1 LIVVTRA
8 ARNSA
13 VTLFDGTRDYDFSRR
28 DMTLNKGD
36 WVRTDTGEEG
46 KIVLVNRV
54 SAFVEIPAEGK
65 DAPLV
70 SYLISR
76 LTKIAPPENHK
87 DKSQQH
93 TQ

>member
-1 LIVVTRA
+1 
-8 ARNSA
+8 
-13 VTLFDGTRDYDFSRR
+13 
-28 DMTLNKGD
+28 MTLKKGD

-54 SAFVEIPAEGK
+54 SAFVEIPAEEK

-76 LTKIAPPENHK
+76 LTKIAPP
-87 DKSQQH
+87 Q
-93 TQ
+93 TQKNNS

>member
-1 LIVVTRA
+1 
-8 ARNSA
+8 
-13 VTLFDGTRDYDFSRR
+13 
-28 DMTLNKGD
+28 MTLKKGD

-54 SAFVEIPAEGK
+54 SAFVEIPAVGN

-76 LTKIAPPENHK
+76 LTKIAPPEHHK
-87 DKSQQH
+87 ENSEQHSQ
-93 TQ
+93 